1 MHDEEGGDERSR
13 REEAEDAP
21 ALAAYDRWIGQ
32 ALSSAE
38 WIADFAVFAA
48 ERENRD
54 IGGQLATAWVRVVRP
69 NCDFLAALHRLDR
82 VRGEDGDWCLLLKSP
97 VMGDSYVMHC
107 WSRTV
112 TNVLADLLSD
122 EADFVSNMLAYGARN
137 ANSVV
142 RRKDL

>member
-1 MHDEEGGDERSR
+1 
-13 REEAEDAP
+13 
-21 ALAAYDRWIGQ
+21 
-32 ALSSAE
+32 
-38 WIADFAVFAA
+38 
-48 ERENRD
+48 
-54 IGGQLATAWVRVVRP
+54 
-69 NCDFLAALHRLDR
+69 
-82 VRGEDGDWCLLLKSP
+82 
-97 VMGDSYVMHC
+97 MGDSYVMHC